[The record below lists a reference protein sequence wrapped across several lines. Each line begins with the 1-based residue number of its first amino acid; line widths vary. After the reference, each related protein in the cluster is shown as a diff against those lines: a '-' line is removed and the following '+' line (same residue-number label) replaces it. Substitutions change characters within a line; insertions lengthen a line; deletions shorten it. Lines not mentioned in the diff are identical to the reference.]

1 MHSPE
6 DITERLRAAEQGDR
20 QALDEVFAVVYHEL
34 HKRAHVQRRRWSG
47 EDTLDT
53 TALVHEAYL
62 KLVDQSRAQWKDR
75 AHFLAVASKAMRHIL
90 VNYAEQRRAVKRGG
104 GVPLVPLDE
113 ANPVTEEAAE
123 EILAL
128 HDALQRLAEVNE
140 RQAQVVE
147 ARFFAGLPIDETA
160 TALGISSATVKRD
173 WKLATAW
180 LQREIKTT
188 LT

>member
-1 MHSPE
+1 M
-6 DITERLRAAEQGDR
+6 
-20 QALDEVFAVVYHEL
+20 
-34 HKRAHVQRRRWSG
+34 
-47 EDTLDT
+47 
-53 TALVHEAYL
+53 
-62 KLVDQSRAQWKDR
+62 
-75 AHFLAVASKAMRHIL
+75 
-90 VNYAEQRRAVKRGG
+90 
-104 GVPLVPLDE
+104 VPLDE